1 MRRIIPIMLGNMQ
14 EQNGVIENL
23 KTHGWTKIE
32 ILYSKESMVS
42 LRTYLEFEACRNK
55 EVVSNGKNF

>member
-1 MRRIIPIMLGNMQ
+1 MLGNMQ